1 MAQKKETPSELM
13 GQLSEVILKHGH
25 TTVGNL
31 VLSLVGKE
39 KKEIV
44 DGLEAII
51 SELKTGDL
59 KADSATKQTIKYVYR
74 QITQ

>member
-1 MAQKKETPSELM
+1 MIQELST
-13 GQLSEVILKHGH
+13 LILKQGH
-25 TTVGNL
+25 TTVGTRVLEL
-31 VLSLVGKE
+31 VDKP

-44 DGLEAII
+44 DGLEKII

-59 KADSATKQTIKYVYR
+59 KADSATKQTIKHVYR

>member
-1 MAQKKETPSELM
+1 MKKTPTKLIGELS
-13 GQLSEVILKHGH
+13 QVILDHGH
-25 TTVGNL
+25 TTVGTR
-31 VLSLVGKE
+31 VLELVGKD

-44 DGLEAII
+44 NGLESII

-59 KADSATKQTIKYVYR
+59 KADNATKQTIKFVYR